1 MNDNVVVGHRR
12 LVSATADKLRALVL
26 AQDPDTQIGSLR
38 DLAHQLGVGI
48 VTVQQA
54 ARILEHQGLLDV
66 RRGPGGGYYGK
77 RPDEA
82 ALERAIAAYIY
93 VHGHAH
99 DEARDMSSLLHCELA
114 AAAADCPDEQL
125 HAELRALSARIDGG
139 DTEELRVA
147 FEEDLHGLL
156 CRMAEKPLITLLTR
170 VTMRLYKDD
179 PKPPLYVG
187 PEAVALWKASRLRLV
202 NAILERD
209 VERTR
214 FEAGRNREYALE
226 RLKALRSGKKGRP
239 RS

>member
-1 MNDNVVVGHRR
+1 VNDETVGGHRR
-12 LVSATADKLRALVL
+12 LVSVTADKLRELVI

-38 DLAHQLGVGI
+38 DLARQLGVGI

-93 VHGHAH
+93 VHNRAY
-99 DEARDMSSLLHCELA
+99 DEARDMASLLHCELA
-114 AAAADCPDEQL
+114 SAAADCPDEQL
-125 HAELRALSARIDGG
+125 HAELRGLSARIDGSN
-139 DTEELRVA
+139 TEELRVV
-147 FEEDLHGLL
+147 FEEELHGLL
-156 CRMAEKPLITLLTR
+156 CRMADKPLIALLTR
-170 VTMRLYKDD
+170 VTIRLYKAD
-179 PKPPLYVG
+179 PMPPLYVG
-187 PEAVALWKASRLRLV
+187 PKAIALWKTSRRRLI

-209 VERTR
+209 AQRTR
-214 FEAGRNREYALE
+214 FEAGRNRDYGLE
-226 RLKALRSGKKGRP
+226 RLIALRSGKKGRR